1 MILMSESEATRALK
15 KLTGKSEWFRK
26 WDSNEDIGSV
36 RMETE
41 TDERLDK
48 WLKAGKTAET
58 GKRTNGMESKLETRS
73 VLFVEQSKGGELA
86 ITKGCCSLCKDK
98 KEV

>member
-26 WDSNEDIGSV
+26 GDSNEDTGSV

-41 TDERLDK
+41 SDERLDK

-58 GKRTNGMESKLETRS
+58 DKRTNGIESKLETRS

-86 ITKGCCSLCKDK
+86 KRLREIERK
-98 KEV
+98 